1 MASEPSNENA
11 EGVKPKS
18 SMMKIIILVVIVA
31 VLGGGGFFGYKKFFA
46 KPHEEGAVKEVVVQP
61 VIQEME
67 TFLVNLSDPGGKRYL
82 KCTMK
87 MKVSSPD
94 AAAEMTNRI
103 FEVRD
108 MILTI
113 LSSKEYEDIARP
125 EDKLALKQELMTTL
139 NRALQKGQIQDIYF
153 TEFLVQ

>member
-1 MASEPSNENA
+1 
-11 EGVKPKS
+11 
-18 SMMKIIILVVIVA
+18 
-31 VLGGGGFFGYKKFFA
+31 
-46 KPHEEGAVKEVVVQP
+46 
-61 VIQEME
+61 
-67 TFLVNLSDPGGKRYL
+67 
-82 KCTMK
+82 MK

-94 AAAEMTNRI
+94 AAVEMTNRI